1 MASESLAALLQPGY
15 LEGLPSLHIDQI
27 RSRRDQATEVEVGLS
42 YVRRLIQGRLDI
54 VLAEVR
60 QRETG
65 EPGGDVAELV
75 RRLPEI
81 LGDRVRG
88 PGTGRL
94 PTLMAPAELELTEVY
109 RLDEIVDAD
118 SLASLPLLSDGE
130 LGEVVDTLAAFEH
143 EVSAGRRAVHDI
155 IDQLQDELVRRY
167 KSGEANVDTL
177 LT

>member
-1 MASESLAALLQPGY
+1 MATSSLDALLAPAY
-15 LEGLPSLHIDQI
+15 IEGLPSLPLDEI

-65 EPGGDVAELV
+65 SPGGDIAELV

-88 PGTGRL
+88 PGNGRL
-94 PTLMAPAELELTEVY
+94 PTLMAPAEAALTELG
-109 RLDEIVDAD
+109 RLDDIVDAD
-118 SLASLPLLSDGE
+118 ALGTLPQLSDTQLRE
-130 LGEVVDTLAAFEH
+130 MVDALAAFEH
-143 EVSAGRRAVHDI
+143 EVSAGRRAIFDV
-155 IDQLQDELVRRY
+155 IDRLQDEMVRRY

-177 LT
+177 LS